1 MQNDLNDAKQ
11 FSPFKALNGFEEM
24 IKLVENDV
32 NGYNSV
38 KNKIKRL
45 KVNDLVT
52 IKYFY
57 GYDFIETRGK
67 IKEIDF
73 KNKAI
78 SILDSKILDDVNY
91 YFGLRLD
98 DKEEPT
104 NNYLFF
110 EEIIEDND
118 TYLNPIDDENMKKI
132 LITAFTINYL
142 DKVYD
147 L

>member
-1 MQNDLNDAKQ
+1 M
-11 FSPFKALNGFEEM
+11 
-24 IKLVENDV
+24 
-32 NGYNSV
+32 
-38 KNKIKRL
+38 
-45 KVNDLVT
+45 
-52 IKYFY
+52 
-57 GYDFIETRGK
+57 
-67 IKEIDF
+67 
-73 KNKAI
+73 
-78 SILDSKILDDVNY
+78 ILDSKILDVVNY